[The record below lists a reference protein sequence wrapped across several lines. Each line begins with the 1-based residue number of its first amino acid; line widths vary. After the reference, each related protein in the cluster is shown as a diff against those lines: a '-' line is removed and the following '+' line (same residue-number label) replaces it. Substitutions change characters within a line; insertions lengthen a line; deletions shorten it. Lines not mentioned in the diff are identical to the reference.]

1 VSPPAGRPPE
11 AWPAPPTPQ
20 AGLAALGELLAESD
34 AVGFVHIARGPDP
47 DRRYLTRAAEPQQP
61 AAVVCLPADDG
72 GLQAIYCVSTADRA
86 DAVDGFVTAEPTAES
101 TPIDRSVV
109 TRDPQTPPGSHAVS
123 VLADRLGAAAGTG
136 TLRVPSHLPH
146 DAAVRLQRAGYELS
160 STTALTAARATKTD
174 SEVDCLRA
182 VQRAAVH
189 GMGRAHGLLAEA
201 TTDGGF
207 VSVDGDPLS
216 ARQLAREIAATLA
229 GVGVTPETVR
239 VRAGDAD
246 ATEPLPADAGITIH
260 LSPRGPHGYNG
271 HLTRTVVVD
280 SDGGW
285 DRRAFIAAKAGQ
297 QAARRHCDP
306 EGNVTTVAA
315 EASAELTAYGFPPLA
330 EPADGTGDNASN
342 DAVGGAVDAPDEAG
356 GTAAVHGVGLAPF
369 EAPSPADDG
378 VVGAGSILA
387 VETRVVDPEH
397 GRIRLGSLVA
407 VTADGGERLID
418 APVSLTPTGDEP

>member
-1 VSPPAGRPPE
+1 MSPPAGRPPE

-47 DRRYLTRAAEPQQP
+47 NRRYLTRAAEPQQP
-61 AAVVCLPADDG
+61 AAVVCFRVDDG
-72 GLQAIYCVSTADRA
+72 GLQAIYCVSTADRT
-86 DAVDGFVTAEPTAES
+86 DVVDGFVTAEPTAES

-123 VLADRLGAAAGTG
+123 VLADRLGAAAGAG

-160 STTALTAARATKTD
+160 STTAIRAARATKND
-174 SEVDCLRA
+174 SERDCLRA

-189 GMGRAHGLLAEA
+189 GMGRAHELLTAA
-201 TTDGGF
+201 TTDDGT
-207 VSVDGDPLS
+207 VRVDGDPLS
-216 ARQLAREIAATLA
+216 ARQLECEIAATLA
-229 GVGVTPETVR
+229 GVGVTPKTVD

-246 ATEPLPADAGITIH
+246 ATEPLPARKPISIQLG
-260 LSPRGPHGYNG
+260 PQGPHGYHG
-271 HLTRTVVVD
+271 HVTRTVVVD

-297 QAARRHCDP
+297 QAARRHCTP
-306 EGNVTTVAA
+306 EGNVRTVAA
-315 EASAELTAYGFPPLA
+315 EATAELTAYGFPPLGEA
-330 EPADGTGDNASN
+330 ADSNIDNASV
-342 DAVGGAVDAPDEAG
+342 DAVGDAVDALDEAG
-356 GTAAVHGVGLAPF
+356 GTATVHGVGLAPF
-369 EAPSPADDG
+369 EAPSLTDDG
-378 VVGAGSILA
+378 VLRVGSVLA
-387 VETRVVDPEH
+387 IETRIVDPEH
-397 GRIRLGSLVA
+397 GRLRLGSLVA